1 MCLGINLMNLG
12 QKKRLQNLHLR
23 PFAIRLFGHV
33 TSVLLFEE
41 IKIIIEKIEPGSH
54 VITLL
59 TVQR

>member
-1 MCLGINLMNLG
+1 MNLG
-12 QKKRLQNLHLR
+12 QKKRLQNFHLR